1 MSDYTIVTI
10 ADTKNWFKEQG
21 WPGEMRFLKNELGTE
36 QVSISYRKMPWHSG
50 GKGGYGHKHKTQE
63 EVIYVMKG
71 EVEVKLDDKIEIIKA
86 GQAIRISPAV
96 VRSIW
101 NDKPEEVEL
110 LIVSKRVED
119 LKEDV
124 EYVQD
129 FWPED

>member
-1 MSDYTIVTI
+1 
-10 ADTKNWFKEQG
+10 
-21 WPGEMRFLKNELGTE
+21 
-36 QVSISYRKMPWHSG
+36 
-50 GKGGYGHKHKTQE
+50 
-63 EVIYVMKG
+63 MKG

-119 LKEDV
+119 LKDDV

-129 FWPED
+129 FWPTN